1 MRQVFAFSAGPG
13 VHPRMATD
21 TDHNGT
27 FGLGWE
33 EWARLDELGLPA
45 LKLKVDTGA
54 KTSAL
59 HAFGIEPFGE
69 GHRRVRFGVH
79 PVPGRDD
86 IEIFC
91 TGTVADRRQFTSS
104 NGETEWR
111 YVIAT
116 PVTIGARTWPIEI
129 SLTNRQAMS
138 YRMLLGRQALLPDM
152 LVFPALS
159 YQQGALDYSV
169 YDDLAP
175 RPPLRRALRLALLT
189 REPDS
194 YSSGRLKDAA
204 IARGHAIDVID
215 TARCYLSIHT
225 TAPAIHLD
233 GEPLPFYDAV
243 IPRIGSSITRYG
255 MAVVRQFEILGSY
268 CLNRAQAIGMSRDK
282 LLAHQTLAQHRI
294 PMPATAFAH
303 SSKDSQHLIEL
314 VGGAPLVMK
323 LLASTQ
329 GRGVV
334 LAETASSAE
343 SLISAFRVLDA
354 DFLVQ
359 DFIEESKGSDIRCL
373 VIGDRVVA
381 TMRRRA
387 AAGDFRANLH
397 MGGQA
402 EPIRLTRE
410 ERQIAVKA
418 MLAMGL
424 QVAGVDLLQAR
435 DGVKVLEVNSSPG
448 LEGIEGLSGRD
459 LAGLII
465 AHIEDKVRLAPR
477 RALPVAADLA
487 EDGGEEGT
495 S

>member
-1 MRQVFAFSAGPG
+1 
-13 VHPRMATD
+13 MAD
-21 TDHNGT
+21 DNGT
-27 FGLGWE
+27 GAFVLGWE
-33 EWARLDELGLPA
+33 EWASLDELGLPA

-59 HAFGIEPFGE
+59 HAFAIEPFGE

-86 IEIFC
+86 IEVFC
-91 TGTVADRRQFTSS
+91 TGNVADRRQFTSS

-116 PVTIGARTWPIEI
+116 QVSIGDRDWPIEI

-138 YRMLLGRQALLPDM
+138 YRMLLGRQAIQPDM
-152 LVFPALS
+152 VVNPSLS
-159 YQQGALDYSV
+159 CQQGLLDYSLYESV
-169 YDDLAP
+169 
-175 RPPLRRALRLALLT
+175 PLRPMVRRNLRIALLT
-189 REPDS
+189 REPES
-194 YSSGRLKDAA
+194 YSSLRLKEAA
-204 IARGHAIDVID
+204 EARGHVVDVID

-225 TAPAIHLD
+225 TAPAIHFD
-233 GEPLPFYDAV
+233 GKPLPFYDAV

-255 MAVVRQFEILGSY
+255 MAVVRQFEIVGSY
-268 CLNRAQAIGMSRDK
+268 CLNRAQAIGTSRDK

-294 PMPATAFAH
+294 PMPLTAFAH
-303 SSKDSQHLIEL
+303 SSKDSQKLIEL

-334 LAETASSAE
+334 LAQTEAAAE
-343 SLISAFRVLDA
+343 SLISAFRVVDA

-359 DFIEESKGSDIRCL
+359 DFIEESGGSDIRCL
-373 VIGDRVVA
+373 VVGDRVVA

-397 MGGQA
+397 MGGHA
-402 EPIRLTRE
+402 ERVKLTRE

-418 MLAMGL
+418 VLAMGL
-424 QVAGVDLLQAR
+424 QVAGVDLLQAN
-435 DGVKVLEVNSSPG
+435 DGIKVLEVNSSPG

-459 LAGLII
+459 VAGLII
-465 AHIEDKVRLAPR
+465 EHIEEHVRSVPLAPR
-477 RALPVAADLA
+477 RQAQRDAEALA
-487 EDGGEEGT
+487 EEEADGAGGHA
-495 S
+495 